1 MTIEELTQ
9 EVYLKL
15 LRTVQEEGKMNK
27 SYVRQA
33 VVFVC
38 IDEYRKISD
47 LDNPEPLSPDTPI
60 DHEEVFQDVERLMSL
75 DIFEPKELT
84 VMLKLME
91 GLRNPEVREDLGIPK
106 MTYYTLLKKLKLKY
120 IENSGTVEI

>member
-1 MTIEELTQ
+1 
-9 EVYLKL
+9 
-15 LRTVQEEGKMNK
+15 MNK

-47 LDNPEPLSPDTPI
+47 LDNPEPSSPDLTLE
-60 DHEEVFQDVERLMSL
+60 HEEVFQDVERLMSL